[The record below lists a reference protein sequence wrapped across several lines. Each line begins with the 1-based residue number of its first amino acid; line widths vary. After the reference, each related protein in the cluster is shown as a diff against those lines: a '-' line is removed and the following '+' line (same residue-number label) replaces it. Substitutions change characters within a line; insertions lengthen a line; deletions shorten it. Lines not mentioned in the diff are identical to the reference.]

1 MRLTT
6 IALLSLLIAGC
17 GGDDADDLPPF
28 QSQPQAR
35 TAAERAASDT
45 TTADALRGEPG
56 RNGGT
61 GEPGAGARSGNE
73 DGASAGES
81 RAGAPRSG
89 QAGADQAADAPS
101 GDERLYTVQVAAFT
115 ERAAAE
121 ELEEQLRREG
131 LPVWTSVTEQAGQTF
146 YRLRVGVVPTIS
158 DARRLGR
165 ILTERYEWPVWVA
178 PLTPA
183 DRLPADAVED
193 TRRVLGSE

>member
-6 IALLSLLIAGC
+6 IALLGLLIAGC

-35 TAAERAASDT
+35 TAAERAAADT
-45 TTADALRGEPG
+45 TTATDPVAGAPD
-56 RNGGT
+56 RNGGAV
-61 GEPGAGARSGNE
+61 EPDAEGGVDDAGRARSGE
-73 DGASAGES
+73 PETRETAEG
-81 RAGAPRSG
+81 
-89 QAGADQAADAPS
+89 PS

-131 LPVWTSVTEQAGQTF
+131 LPVWTSVAEQGGRTF
-146 YRLRVGVVPTIS
+146 YRLRVGVVPTVS

-165 ILTERYEWPVWVA
+165 ILSERYEWPVWVA